1 MKLPII
7 GAAFLLSACAASR
20 TTIQSSWTD
29 AEYAGP
35 PLDRI
40 AVVALFDT
48 RADSLAFERN
58 AADFLESLK
67 VATVPAHELLTPA
80 ETLTLDEEQIRE
92 RLAATDVDGILIF
105 RLVAIDERRE
115 YQAPTPNAPS
125 EVTSGNAFS
134 WYYRPSQN
142 DPTVSSPSADS
153 QGYWIE
159 QDFLVAET
167 ALFDNRS
174 DRLLWTAKSE
184 TLDDARLQRT
194 SESIVRAVARRLIA
208 MDLIGR
214 MAAAS
219 GSAQIPNQDLGS
231 LESRSTG
238 RNRA

>member
-1 MKLPII
+1 
-7 GAAFLLSACAASR
+7 LLSGCAASR
-20 TTIQSSWTD
+20 TTIESSWAD
-29 AEYAGP
+29 ADYSGP

-58 AADFLESLK
+58 AAEFLESLEI
-67 VATVPAHELLTPA
+67 ATVPAHALLTPA
-80 ETLTLDEEQIRE
+80 ETLTLDEAQIRE

-115 YQAPTPNAPS
+115 YQGPTPPIAG
-125 EVTSGNAFS
+125 GNAFS
-134 WYYRPSQN
+134 WYYHSSSV
-142 DPTVSSPSADS
+142 DPTVSGPAADATGS
-153 QGYWIE
+153 RGYWIE

-184 TLDDARLQRT
+184 TLDDARLRRT
-194 SESIVRAVARRLIA
+194 SESIVRAIARRLIA
-208 MDLIGR
+208 MDLIAR
-214 MAAAS
+214 MTAAS
-219 GSAQIPNQDLGS
+219 GSARTPDNDEGL
-231 LESRSTG
+231 LEPRSTG